1 MPERP
6 KGADCKSAGYA
17 FVGSN
22 PTLGTSAL
30 LAQLVEHF
38 HGKEEVSGS
47 SPEEGS
53 KLEQFWRRSSVG
65 KSARLIIVRSA
76 VQVCPPLL
84 VKKGEKDGFG

>member
-1 MPERP
+1 MRERP

-22 PTLGTSAL
+22 PTLGTKAL

-47 SPEEGS
+47 NPEEGS
-53 KLEQFWRRSSVG
+53 EAKLSL
-65 KSARLIIVRSA
+65 KAA
-76 VQVCPPLL
+76 
-84 VKKGEKDGFG
+84 

>member
-22 PTLGTSAL
+22 PTLGTKAL

-38 HGKEEVSGS
+38 HGKEGVISSNLIGS
-47 SPEEGS
+47 SILDLWIQ
-53 KLEQFWRRSSVG
+53 KQQLVSS
-65 KSARLIIVRSA
+65 
-76 VQVCPPLL
+76 
-84 VKKGEKDGFG
+84 

>member
-22 PTLGTSAL
+22 PTLGTKAL

-38 HGKEEVSGS
+38 HGKEEVAS
-47 SPEEGS
+47 SILAVGT
-53 KLEQFWRRSSVG
+53 KNSS
-65 KSARLIIVRSA
+65 SFQTIIY
-76 VQVCPPLL
+76 
-84 VKKGEKDGFG
+84 K

>member
-22 PTLGTSAL
+22 PTLGTIAL
-30 LAQLVEHF
+30 LAPLVEHF

-53 KLEQFWRRSSVG
+53 KLE
-65 KSARLIIVRSA
+65 
-76 VQVCPPLL
+76 
-84 VKKGEKDGFG
+84 

>member
-22 PTLGTSAL
+22 PTLGTNAL
-30 LAQLVEHF
+30 LAQLVEHL

-47 SPEEGS
+47 IPEEGS
-53 KLEQFWRRSSVG
+53 EAKLSF
-65 KSARLIIVRSA
+65 KAA
-76 VQVCPPLL
+76 
-84 VKKGEKDGFG
+84 

>member
-22 PTLGTSAL
+22 PTLGTIAL

-38 HGKEEVSGS
+38 HGKEEVCGS

-53 KLEQFWRRSSVG
+53 KLE
-65 KSARLIIVRSA
+65 
-76 VQVCPPLL
+76 
-84 VKKGEKDGFG
+84 

>member
-22 PTLGTSAL
+22 PTLGTIAL

-38 HGKEEVSGS
+38 LGKEEVSGS

-53 KLEQFWRRSSVG
+53 KLE
-65 KSARLIIVRSA
+65 
-76 VQVCPPLL
+76 
-84 VKKGEKDGFG
+84 

>member
-22 PTLGTSAL
+22 PTLGTKAL

-38 HGKEEVSGS
+38 HGKEEVAS
-47 SPEEGS
+47 SI
-53 KLEQFWRRSSVG
+53 LAVG
-65 KSARLIIVRSA
+65 TIKNIYSIFIVLSTFE
-76 VQVCPPLL
+76 V
-84 VKKGEKDGFG
+84 

>member
-22 PTLGTSAL
+22 PTLGTKAL

-47 SPEEGS
+47 NPEEGS
-53 KLEQFWRRSSVG
+53 VDDNKLDGGVAQ
-65 KSARLIIVRSA
+65 LVRAHDS
-76 VQVCPPLL
+76 
-84 VKKGEKDGFG
+84 

>member
-22 PTLGTSAL
+22 PTLGTKAL

-38 HGKEEVSGS
+38 PGQEEVSGS
-47 SPEEGS
+47 IPEEGS
-53 KLEQFWRRSSVG
+53 EAKLSL
-65 KSARLIIVRSA
+65 KAA
-76 VQVCPPLL
+76 
-84 VKKGEKDGFG
+84 

>member
-22 PTLGTSAL
+22 PTLGTIAL

-47 SPEEGS
+47 NPEEGS
-53 KLEQFWRRSSVG
+53 VDNKIM
-65 KSARLIIVRSA
+65 AA
-76 VQVCPPLL
+76 
-84 VKKGEKDGFG
+84 

>member
-22 PTLGTSAL
+22 PTLGTKAL

-38 HGKEEVSGS
+38 HGKEEAASSILAVGTINYSGLKIS
-47 SPEEGS
+47 LYNY
-53 KLEQFWRRSSVG
+53 K
-65 KSARLIIVRSA
+65 
-76 VQVCPPLL
+76 
-84 VKKGEKDGFG
+84 

>member
-22 PTLGTSAL
+22 PTLGTKAL

-47 SPEEGS
+47 LPEEGS
-53 KLEQFWRRSSVG
+53 EAKLSL
-65 KSARLIIVRSA
+65 KAA
-76 VQVCPPLL
+76 
-84 VKKGEKDGFG
+84 

>member
-22 PTLGTSAL
+22 PTLGAKAL
-30 LAQLVEHF
+30 LAQLGEHF

-47 SPEEGS
+47 IPEEGS
-53 KLEQFWRRSSVG
+53 EAKLSL
-65 KSARLIIVRSA
+65 KAA
-76 VQVCPPLL
+76 
-84 VKKGEKDGFG
+84 

>member
-22 PTLGTSAL
+22 PTLGTKAL

-38 HGKEEVSGS
+38 HGKEAGSGS
-47 SPEEGS
+47 IPEEGS
-53 KLEQFWRRSSVG
+53 EAKLSL
-65 KSARLIIVRSA
+65 KAA
-76 VQVCPPLL
+76 
-84 VKKGEKDGFG
+84 